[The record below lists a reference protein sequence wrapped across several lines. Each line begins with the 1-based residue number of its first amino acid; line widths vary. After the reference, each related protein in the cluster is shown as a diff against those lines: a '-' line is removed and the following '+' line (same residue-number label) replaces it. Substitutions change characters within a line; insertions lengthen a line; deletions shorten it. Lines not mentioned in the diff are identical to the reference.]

1 MNTPQGEHGGAAAGY
16 SAAVTSPAFRYDLDQ
31 DRGLLIAHG
40 DLDEP
45 ATVGLRETISQ
56 ATEDLTG
63 DLTID
68 LSDVD
73 FLPSSA
79 IGVLA
84 TSQAGARRNGAN
96 IAFVAQDGTIAQ
108 RVLTV
113 CGLDYLEAVP
123 EG

>member
-1 MNTPQGEHGGAAAGY
+1 M
-16 SAAVTSPAFRYDLDQ
+16 TSPEFRYELDET
-31 DRGLLIAHG
+31 RRLLVAHG

-45 ATVGLRETISQ
+45 ATFELRETLAR
-56 ATEDLTG
+56 ATDQLSA

-68 LSDVD
+68 LTDVD

-84 TSQAGARRNGAN
+84 TAQTGARRNGAA
-96 IAFVAQDGTIAQ
+96 ITFVAAEGSVSQ

-113 CGLDYLEAVP
+113 CGLDYAESVSDAQP
-123 EG
+123 

>member
-1 MNTPQGEHGGAAAGY
+1 MTTA
-16 SAAVTSPAFRYDLDQ
+16 SFRYDLDES
-31 DRGLLIAHG
+31 RRLLVAHG

-45 ATVGLRETISQ
+45 ATVELRDTIASS
-56 ATEDLTG
+56 TEQLTTE
-63 DLTID
+63 LTIE

-84 TSQAGARRNGAN
+84 TSQAGARRNGAE
-96 IAFVAQDGTIAQ
+96 ITFVAQDGTVAQ
-108 RVLTV
+108 RVLRV
-113 CGLDYLEAVP
+113 CGLDYVEALP

>member
-1 MNTPQGEHGGAAAGY
+1 MTTPD
-16 SAAVTSPAFRYDLDQ
+16 FRYDLDP
-31 DRGLLIAHG
+31 DRALLVAHG

-45 ATVGLRETISQ
+45 ATVGLRDTINS
-56 ATEDLTG
+56 ATATLTS

-84 TSQAGARRNGAN
+84 TTQASARRNGAT
-96 IAFVAQDGTIAQ
+96 IAFVAQEGTVAQ
-108 RVLTV
+108 RVLMV

>member
-1 MNTPQGEHGGAAAGY
+1 
-16 SAAVTSPAFRYDLDQ
+16 VTSSTFRLDLVDS
-31 DRGLLIAHG
+31 RRLLVAHG

-45 ATVGLRETISQ
+45 ATLELRETLAK
-56 ATEDLTG
+56 ATDQLTA

-68 LSDVD
+68 LTDVD

-84 TSQAGARRNGAN
+84 TAQAGARRNGAE
-96 IAFVAQDGTIAQ
+96 ISFVAAQGSVAQ

-113 CGLDYLEAVP
+113 CGLDHAESVP
-123 EG
+123 E

>member
-1 MNTPQGEHGGAAAGY
+1 
-16 SAAVTSPAFRYDLDQ
+16 VTSPAFRYDLDQ
-31 DRGLLIAHG
+31 DRGLLVAHG

-45 ATVGLRETISQ
+45 ATVGLRETITQ
-56 ATEDLTG
+56 ATRDLSA

-84 TSQAGARRNGAN
+84 TTQAGARRNGAT
-96 IAFVAQDGTIAQ
+96 ISFVAEAGTIAQ
-108 RVLTV
+108 RVLSV

>member
-1 MNTPQGEHGGAAAGY
+1 MTTA
-16 SAAVTSPAFRYDLDQ
+16 SFRYDLDES
-31 DRGLLIAHG
+31 RRLLVAHG

-45 ATVGLRETISQ
+45 ATVELRDTIASS
-56 ATEDLTG
+56 TEQLTTE
-63 DLTID
+63 LTIE

-84 TSQAGARRNGAN
+84 TSQAGARRKGAE
-96 IAFVAQDGTIAQ
+96 ITFVAQDGTVAQ
-108 RVLTV
+108 RVLRV
-113 CGLDYLEAVP
+113 CGLDYVEALP

>member
-1 MNTPQGEHGGAAAGY
+1 
-16 SAAVTSPAFRYDLDQ
+16 VTSPEFRYELD
-31 DRGLLIAHG
+31 DARRLLVAHG

-45 ATVGLRETISQ
+45 ATFELRQTLAT
-56 ATEDLTG
+56 ATEQLTN

-68 LSDVD
+68 LTDVD

-84 TSQAGARRNGAN
+84 TAQTGASRNGAS
-96 IAFVAQDGTIAQ
+96 ITFVAADGSVAQ

-113 CGLDYLEAVP
+113 CGLEYAETLPDA
-123 EG
+123 

>member
-1 MNTPQGEHGGAAAGY
+1 M
-16 SAAVTSPAFRYDLDQ
+16 TSTVFRYDLDD
-31 DRGLLIAHG
+31 DRRLLVVHG

-45 ATVGLRETISQ
+45 ATLELRDTLAK
-56 ATEDLTG
+56 ATDQLTS

-84 TSQAGARRNGAN
+84 TTQADARRNGATVT
-96 IAFVAQDGTIAQ
+96 FVANDGTVAQ
-108 RVLTV
+108 RVLRV
-113 CGLDYLEAVP
+113 CGLDYFEAVP
-123 EG
+123 DA